1 MRYQDW
7 DVLLFPAGEEGAHV
21 PIKEFKTA
29 CYVEQPESNGH
40 HATPIPLL
48 TTFIP
53 SLQRNAPF
61 QISVHSWVKTVPL
74 LGPLAD
80 GSKAKELWQARVVVD
95 GECVSTRFIDN
106 ESVWPHI
113 ICTHNLRFLDTSS
126 ASSPSVTRQSNQLQ
140 FPPFHREIMSQSHW
154 NAADRVGRI
163 RVELSAVYVP
173 EGVGRYV
180 KLRDIVIFAFQ
191 PAPLELLEHSGVAW
205 PNTHMFMNPLQANRF
220 HNVHA
225 PNAIMPA
232 AAKHKRVASTSN
244 INSTTPMFGDSFFQ
258 RPASPSNPI
267 THDMNSNYDASSRST
282 SAYSVMGSSAAPLLM
297 NPTLYAPTPAYP
309 TIAHPDGT
317 RQQVKVR
324 LPSDQIQMIISALQ
338 PAPQT
343 HEDATR
349 ATAMPPPPLPQH
361 AQASKVNVENVTTTN
376 GSMLP
381 PFGSDVINFIDRR
394 AESRHSDVSMHNN
407 CDSFPSCTTE
417 DAEGHVVHNPPAAP
431 ATVVRGRKE
440 GSSPTKPRDFFS
452 TILDTPADRPTSVP
466 EMSASMETGLG
477 LVSSSPV
484 EAQGKKR
491 ARSALKSLNIN
502 DGGSPEKKDTT
513 KPPRKASRASI
524 SSNTSNKENALEGH
538 ENMVLDT

>member
-61 QISVHSWVKTVPL
+61 QISVHSWVKTAPL
-74 LGPLAD
+74 LAPNAD
-80 GSKAKELWQARVVVD
+80 GSRHKEVWQARVVVD

-113 ICTHNLRFLDTSS
+113 ISS
-126 ASSPSVTRQSNQLQ
+126 ASSPSVSRPTNQLH

-163 RVELSAVYVP
+163 RVELSAGYAP
-173 EGVGRYV
+173 EPIGRYV
-180 KLRDIVIFAFQ
+180 KLRDVVTFAFQ
-191 PAPLELLEHSGVAW
+191 PAPIELLEHSGVAW
-205 PNTHMFMNPLQANRF
+205 PNAHMFMNPLQANRF

-225 PNAIMPA
+225 ANAIMPA
-232 AAKHKRVASTSN
+232 AVKHKRVASTSN
-244 INSTTPMFGDSFFQ
+244 INSTVPMFGDSFFQ

-267 THDMNSNYDASSRST
+267 THEMNSNYDASSRST
-282 SAYSVMGSSAAPLLM
+282 SAYSVMGNSAAPLLM
-297 NPTLYAPTPAYP
+297 NPALYAPAPVYP
-309 TIAHPDGT
+309 TITHPDGT
-317 RQQVKVR
+317 RQQVKLR
-324 LPSDQIQMIISALQ
+324 LPSDQLQMIISALQ

-343 HEDATR
+343 HEDTAR
-349 ATAMPPPPLPQH
+349 AAAMPPPPLPQH
-361 AQASKVNVENVTTTN
+361 AQTTKANVDNVATTN
-376 GSMLP
+376 GSTLP

-394 AESRHSDVSMHNN
+394 AESRYSDVSMHNN

-417 DAEGHVVHNPPAAP
+417 DAEGHVVHNPPAAS

-440 GSSPTKPRDFFS
+440 GGSTPTKPRDFFS
-452 TILDTPADRPTSVP
+452 TILDTPADPPTSVTELP
-466 EMSASMETGLG
+466 ASMETGLG

-513 KPPRKASRASI
+513 KPPRKASRASV
-524 SSNTSNKENALEGH
+524 SSNSSSKENAPEGH
-538 ENMVLDT
+538 ENMMLDA